1 MRLQIENATM
11 LNEKRSREVSCEAHE
26 FVLQHWKLCNLHSND
41 NNGEPHLC
49 HRDWDFINS
58 LEQYTEK

>member
-1 MRLQIENATM
+1 M

-49 HRDWDFINS
+49 HRDWDLINS